1 MPNKFSDVERSYG
14 RCLATRSFITRFYD
28 IFMNSHPDVRVAFAD
43 TNMVNQ
49 GRALR
54 RGITNAIL
62 YASGYELATSV
73 IESMAK
79 VHSRNGHAPI
89 RPDLYSHWTNSL
101 MKAVQESDPQYDEAL
116 EARWRSAIAPTVDF
130 FVKHY

>member
-1 MPNKFSDVERSYG
+1 MKFSDVERSYG
-14 RCLATRSFITRFYD
+14 RCLATRSFIKRFYG
-28 IFMNSHPDVRVAFAD
+28 IFIDSHPDVRVAFAN

-54 RGITNAIL
+54 RGITNVIL
-62 YASGYELATSV
+62 YASGYELATPV

-79 VHSRNGHAPI
+79 VHSRKGRAPI
-89 RPDLYSHWTNSL
+89 RPDLHPYWVNSL

-116 EARWRSAIAPTVDF
+116 EARWRSAIAPTIDL
-130 FVKHY
+130 FVKQY